1 MIMFNDE
8 VKKIAE
14 ISLILGRSKRFSMKL
29 DITIKDFYD
38 GVQVNWRGPGFSLMW
53 RSVQWDKER
62 IELYTGS
69 DICDMIE
76 ISEIT

>member
-38 GVQVNWRGPGFSLMW
+38 GVQVNWHGPDFSLMW
-53 RSVQWDKER
+53 RSVQWDKEL